1 MTSKQRAAL
10 RGMANTME
18 PILFVGKGGLIE
30 TLIRQADDALLA
42 RELVKGKL
50 LETAPLPVRDAADRL
65 AEATGAAVVQVIGR
79 TFVLYRRNEK
89 KENGIRI

>member
-18 PILFVGKGGLIE
+18 PILFVGKGGLID
-30 TLIRQADDALLA
+30 TLIKQADDALLA

-50 LETAPLPVRDAADRL
+50 LETAPLSVRDAAARL
-65 AEATGAAVVQVIGR
+65 ADATGAAVVQVIGR

>member
-18 PILFVGKGGLIE
+18 PILFVGKGGLVE

-50 LETAPLPVRDAADRL
+50 LETAPLSVRDAANRL

>member
-18 PILFVGKGGLIE
+18 PILFVGKGGLID
-30 TLIRQADDALLA
+30 TLIKQADDALLA

-50 LETAPLPVRDAADRL
+50 LETAPPPARDAAARL
-65 AEATGAAVVQVIGR
+65 ADATGAAVVQVIGR